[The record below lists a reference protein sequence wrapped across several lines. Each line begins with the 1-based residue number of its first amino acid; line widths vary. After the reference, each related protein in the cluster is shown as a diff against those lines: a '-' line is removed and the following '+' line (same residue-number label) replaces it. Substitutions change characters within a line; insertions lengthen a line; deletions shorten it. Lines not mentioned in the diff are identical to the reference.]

1 VRIEIEGRKIGKHVY
16 TLFVIT
22 SSGTLPR
29 NQKSLNAKN
38 RENMLCKVYNN
49 NNNIIMLTHIDINI
63 DINIDIDIDIDIEKY
78 STPKT
83 HMQTFSMHLP
93 TTPR

>member
-1 VRIEIEGRKIGKHVY
+1 
-16 TLFVIT
+16 
-22 SSGTLPR
+22 
-29 NQKSLNAKN
+29 
-38 RENMLCKVYNN
+38 MLCKVYNN
-49 NNNIIMLTHIDINI
+49 NNNIIMLTHI